1 MAEPGLAH
9 VDFYFIFIYLFIII
23 NYNIKKKQK
32 NPKKFQNILKK
43 NL

>member
-32 NPKKFQNILKK
+32 NPKKIQNILKK